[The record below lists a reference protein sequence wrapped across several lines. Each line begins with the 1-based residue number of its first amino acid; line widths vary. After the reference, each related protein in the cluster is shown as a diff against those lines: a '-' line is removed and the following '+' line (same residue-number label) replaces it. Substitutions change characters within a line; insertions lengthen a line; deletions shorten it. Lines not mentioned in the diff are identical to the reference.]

1 VMSGIQVEIR
11 KMSGAI
17 SSTWV
22 CNPVL
27 MRP

>member
-1 VMSGIQVEIR
+1 VMSGTQVDIR

-17 SSTWV
+17 SSAWV
-22 CNPVL
+22 CGPAF